1 MTVVLATV
9 GFTPEKITESL
20 RHEAGI
26 SEIILFA
33 GSNPSAK
40 SDAAVKRIRSVAK
53 TLAIPCHVDARSDPY
68 DLVGC
73 ALAYSAAL
81 ARLRGEAVFNI
92 SGGTGVMQSAATLAA
107 FLHGVPLAY
116 YNVQEKRYVRMPAVR
131 WTLPRLSKVQSKIL
145 RSLESGRLQASGW
158 AEQTGLPANLLA
170 YHAGQLAAKGMVAK
184 DPADGRPLWS
194 LTVIGRLAISK
205 ESSSY

>member
-26 SEIILFA
+26 SEVILFA
-33 GSNPSAK
+33 GSNPSSR
-40 SDAAVKRIRSVAK
+40 SDATVKRIRSVAK
-53 TLAIPCHVDARSDPY
+53 TLEIPCRVDVRSDPY
-68 DLVGC
+68 DLVAC
-73 ALAYSAAL
+73 ALAYSRAL
-81 ARLRGEAVFNI
+81 ARLKGEAVFNI

-131 WTLPRLSKVQSKIL
+131 WTLPRLSKTQGTIL
-145 RSLESGRLQASGW
+145 RSLEAGPLQASIW
-158 AEQTGLPANLLA
+158 ADKTGLRPNLLA
-170 YHAGQLAAKGMVAK
+170 YHAGQLTAKGMVTK
-184 DPADGRPLWS
+184 HSSSGRGLWS
-194 LTVIGRLAISK
+194 LTIIGQMALRLLTS
-205 ESSSY
+205 